1 MLHRPLPTSISTSRP
16 ALQPAQPPSGPLAP
30 NHNHSHG
37 SSSSSASNRPPVM
50 KLQFINTAHP
60 RDSTSAKRISQIR
73 SHVARDSHARRRQR
87 KAANGNNSSINA
99 CACSCPTEPSAASHA
114 PAAAPAE
121 SSARSESPDS
131 TSAGTSSGGA
141 PSRLPTSSS
150 SSAAGTCATT
160 NSTISAEDEGCP
172 GFRRIAPKTRAVVR
186 IADLPH
192 PRKLIGDTKTD
203 GWAFAW
209 ELSTDECKTFD
220 FFLDWVLTYGYEIC
234 FPRDEVPRVMRRMR
248 TTYVP
253 FAIKHPCLLACIFY
267 ISYHRRHLNTA
278 DPEEAARCHL
288 LMQHY
293 RLACIEM
300 MKSAL
305 ATEEKPSAQ
314 TITLAM
320 QLCSE
325 AFFEGNPDVS
335 FTHAYAARTMV
346 SARGGLESFDQAGVD
361 ALISFLLATSVYSG
375 NYWFVPGCA
384 KFKDD

>member
-1 MLHRPLPTSISTSRP
+1 MLHRPLLTSIPTSTSTSRPP
-16 ALQPAQPPSGPLAP
+16 ALQPAQPPSGSLPP
-30 NHNHSHG
+30 HHHDHSHG
-37 SSSSSASNRPPVM
+37 LRSSSSAPVRPPAM

-73 SHVARDSHARRRQR
+73 SHVAKDSHARRRQR
-87 KAANGNNSSINA
+87 RAANGSNRSSSACACA
-99 CACSCPTEPSAASHA
+99 CACSCSCVCPTASSTAAHA
-114 PAAAPAE
+114 PAAAPTE
-121 SSARSESPDS
+121 SPARSESPDS
-131 TSAGTSSGGA
+131 TSAETETQRLTS
-141 PSRLPTSSS
+141 LPLQ
-150 SSAAGTCATT
+150 
-160 NSTISAEDEGCP
+160 
-172 GFRRIAPKTRAVVR
+172 V
-186 IADLPH
+186 
-192 PRKLIGDTKTD
+192 
-203 GWAFAW
+203 
-209 ELSTDECKTFD
+209 
-220 FFLDWVLTYGYEIC
+220 LDWVLTYGYEIC
-234 FPRDEVPRVMRRMR
+234 FPRDEVPRVMSRMR

-267 ISYHRRHLNTA
+267 ISYHRRYLNTD
-278 DPEEAARCHL
+278 DPGEAARCHL

-305 ATEEKPSAQ
+305 AVEEKPSAQ

-346 SARGGLESFDQAGVD
+346 SARGGLESFDRAGVD

-384 KFKDD
+384 KFNDE

>member
-1 MLHRPLPTSISTSRP
+1 
-16 ALQPAQPPSGPLAP
+16 
-30 NHNHSHG
+30 
-37 SSSSSASNRPPVM
+37 M

-73 SHVARDSHARRRQR
+73 SHVAKDSHARRRQR
-87 KAANGNNSSINA
+87 RAANGSNRTA
-99 CACSCPTEPSAASHA
+99 PTESP
-114 PAAAPAE
+114 
-121 SSARSESPDS
+121 ARSESPDS
-131 TSAGTSSGGA
+131 TSAGTSSINA
-141 PSRLPTSSS
+141 TSRLLTSSS
-150 SSAAGTCATT
+150 SPAAGSCATT
-160 NSTISAEDEGCP
+160 SSTTSAEDEDCP
-172 GFRRIAPKTRAVVR
+172 GFRKIAPKTRAVVR
-186 IADLPH
+186 TADLPH

-203 GWAFAW
+203 GWSFAW
-209 ELSTDECKTFD
+209 ELSPDECKTFD

-234 FPRDEVPRVMRRMR
+234 FPRDEVPRVMSRMR

-267 ISYHRRHLNTA
+267 ISYHRRYLNTD
-278 DPEEAARCHL
+278 DPGEAARCHL

-305 ATEEKPSAQ
+305 AVEEKPSAQ

-346 SARGGLESFDQAGVD
+346 SARGGLESFDRAGVD

-384 KFKDD
+384 KFNDE

>member
-1 MLHRPLPTSISTSRP
+1 MLHRPLPTSTSTSRPP
-16 ALQPAQPPSGPLAP
+16 ALQPARPPSGSLAP
-30 NHNHSHG
+30 NHNHSH
-37 SSSSSASNRPPVM
+37 SSSSSSTTPNRPPVM

-87 KAANGNNSSINA
+87 KAANGSNA
-99 CACSCPTEPSAASHA
+99 CACACPTASSAASHA
-114 PAAAPAE
+114 PAAPPAE
-121 SSARSESPDS
+121 PPARPESPDS
-131 TSAGTSSGGA
+131 TSAGTSSVGA
-141 PSRLPTSSS
+141 RSRLPTSSS
-150 SSAAGTCATT
+150 PPASVTCAAGGTT
-160 NSTISAEDEGCP
+160 AAEDEDSQ
-172 GFRRIAPKTRAVVR
+172 GFRRIAPKTKAVAR
-186 IADLPH
+186 SADLPH

-203 GWAFAW
+203 GWSFAW

-234 FPRDEVPRVMRRMR
+234 FPRDEVPRVMSRMR

-267 ISYHRRHLNTA
+267 ISYHRRYLNTD
-278 DPEEAARCHL
+278 DPGEAARCHL
-288 LMQHY
+288 LMQQY

-305 ATEEKPSAQ
+305 AVEKKPSAQ

-325 AFFEGNPDVS
+325 AFFEGNPDIS

-384 KFKDD
+384 KFMD

>member
-1 MLHRPLPTSISTSRP
+1 
-16 ALQPAQPPSGPLAP
+16 
-30 NHNHSHG
+30 
-37 SSSSSASNRPPVM
+37 M

-73 SHVARDSHARRRQR
+73 SHVAKDSHARRRQR
-87 KAANGNNSSINA
+87 RAANGSNR
-99 CACSCPTEPSAASHA
+99 T
-114 PAAAPAE
+114 APAE
-121 SSARSESPDS
+121 SPARSESPDS
-131 TSAGTSSGGA
+131 TSAGTSSINA
-141 PSRLPTSSS
+141 TSQLPTCSSSPAAGSCVTTSSS
-150 SSAAGTCATT
+150 T
-160 NSTISAEDEGCP
+160 SAEDEDRP
-172 GFRRIAPKTRAVVR
+172 GFRKIAPKTRAGVR
-186 IADLPH
+186 NADLPH

-203 GWAFAW
+203 GWSFAW
-209 ELSTDECKTFD
+209 DLSTDECKTFD
-220 FFLDWVLTYGYEIC
+220 FYWVLTYGYEIC
-234 FPRDEVPRVMRRMR
+234 FPRDEVPRVMSRMK

-267 ISYHRRHLNTA
+267 ISYHRRYLNTD
-278 DPEEAARCHL
+278 DPGEAARCHL

-305 ATEEKPSAQ
+305 AVEEKPSAQ

-346 SARGGLESFDQAGVD
+346 SARGGLESFDRAGVD

-384 KFKDD
+384 KFNDG